1 MIFHTPCCMEGTFMT
16 ENGLKKGKQQ
26 NVQNHRGCAGEE
38 EKTDQVIQIAL
49 C

>member
-1 MIFHTPCCMEGTFMT
+1 MYDREW
-16 ENGLKKGKQQ
+16 KKGKQQ
-26 NVQNHRGCAGEE
+26 MCKSTGEE

>member
-1 MIFHTPCCMEGTFMT
+1 MIFHAPRCMGGTCTCMT
-16 ENGLKKGKQQ
+16 ENGRKENNRCAKAQ
-26 NVQNHRGCAGEE
+26 GCAGEE

>member
-1 MIFHTPCCMEGTFMT
+1 MT
-16 ENGLKKGKQQ
+16 ENGRKETT